1 MRHLLATLLAP
12 LMAMPAF
19 ASVPNMGRP
28 TEGGLGFQ
36 PAVTR
41 IGERIDFFH
50 DVLMVIITLITIFV
64 TVLLLWVMVR
74 YNRKANPEPSQTSHN
89 TLLEVAWTTLPAL
102 ILVGIASLSF
112 PNLFYMDVV
121 PNLEEI
127 QAKDAQLVAEGKTS
141 QHETFLKNNFPD
153 AAAKGFI
160 NVKAQGNQWNWTYTY
175 PDLID
180 DDGYALEFIS
190 NGIHKGKPSDERV
203 YRENSGKDDF
213 ASLPKNLATDYPM
226 VIPVGRYVRY
236 YTAAAD
242 VIHSWTVP
250 AFGVKTDAVPGRL
263 NEGWFL
269 VTEPGVYYGQC
280 SELCGIDHAYMP
292 IEVRVVSQ
300 AQYDR
305 WAELMLAGDVDAA
318 ADSVRLIASNTS
330 AEPST
335 QLAANP

>member
-1 MRHLLATLLAP
+1 
-12 LMAMPAF
+12 
-19 ASVPNMGRP
+19 
-28 TEGGLGFQ
+28 
-36 PAVTR
+36 
-41 IGERIDFFH
+41 
-50 DVLMVIITLITIFV
+50 
-64 TVLLLWVMVR
+64 
-74 YNRKANPEPSQTSHN
+74 
-89 TLLEVAWTTLPAL
+89 
-102 ILVGIASLSF
+102 
-112 PNLFYMDVV
+112 
-121 PNLEEI
+121 
-127 QAKDAQLVAEGKTS
+127 
-141 QHETFLKNNFPD
+141 
-153 AAAKGFI
+153 
-160 NVKAQGNQWNWTYTY
+160 
-175 PDLID
+175 
-180 DDGYALEFIS
+180 
-190 NGIHKGKPSDERV
+190 
-203 YRENSGKDDF
+203 
-213 ASLPKNLATDYPM
+213 LATDYPM